1 VTLARSESISTLGIA
16 AGERTESFVH
26 EILKGLAGPVR
37 GRMKVERTGEGA
49 MEVTLPSRDA
59 ASLIDALERLLKEG
73 RFLGALITLTPRG
86 FPKEAK
92 AALTALEDAYPDLRV
107 RGATTFEPRRGIG
120 FEEMEEMK
128 DTSRGSDLHWRESAL
143 EREGSLAMSP
153 PPASSFPP
161 PPRSSHDEDEAPA
174 AEPPPADPPRKA
186 YGLLR
191 CPETVVAGDEFEL
204 TVGLS
209 REAPPG
215 VAGPPLERPE
225 TSVGPYTMTIQVI
238 AEGFTPRDG
247 ESFRQALSVT
257 AETPFPTCT
266 LHLTAAPQTA
276 AKQKREIHA
285 SYTVDGQPLGFAVR
299 YLTVARKAE
308 AAPEEPASAS
318 GVNVQVPSAP
328 RAADLTAVIRRQ
340 TGSASTLLW
349 TFESRHPLNL
359 PDKAIPI
366 EIGSSPE
373 DFARRLMNE
382 VNKSQGRPGT
392 WELLIGHGREIQQ
405 QMPSEFWD
413 LLRAAAAAVPGL
425 PSVLFLSQD
434 PFIPWELAVLEK
446 PLFDPQA
453 APFLGAQ
460 AVVGRWVQPGDRQ
473 TRPRLPPPAELEVG
487 RMSLVSGIYTDPSVQ
502 RLKEAEAEVAD
513 LQTEF
518 GQGDRV
524 TQVDATLDKILA
536 CLGEDPGAD
545 LLHFS
550 LHGHFDRSGLE
561 DGLLLTDNQ
570 WLMPAQVKG
579 SDLGAGPFVF
589 LNACQVGQGDEV
601 LGVYAGMAEAFLFAG
616 ASAVV
621 APLWSVD
628 DKVARQIATSF
639 YLATLRGDGDGD
651 LPAAAEVLRRERAK
665 FTRGEQAATYLS
677 YQFFGHPEMRL
688 RLRK

>member
-1 VTLARSESISTLGIA
+1 VTLARSGKISTLVIVV
-16 AGERTESFVH
+16 GEPTRSFVH
-26 EILKGLAGPVR
+26 DFLEGLDGPLRNRVSVKWR
-37 GRMKVERTGEGA
+37 GEGTA
-49 MEVTLPSRDA
+49 EIALPSRDA
-59 ASLIDALERLLKEG
+59 SALIRALERLLEAG
-73 RFLGALITLTPRG
+73 RSPGAPIDL
-86 FPKEAK
+86 FPHDFSREVW
-92 AALTALEDAYPDLRV
+92 AALSKLGEAHPDLRV
-107 RGATTFEPRRGIG
+107 HIV
-120 FEEMEEMK
+120 
-128 DTSRGSDLHWRESAL
+128 
-143 EREGSLAMSP
+143 AMSP
-153 PPASSFPP
+153 PPQSGGWETAMRGSGDWELDDVERGDFDLEVAAAGAVGAGPDFKL
-161 PPRSSHDEDEAPA
+161 PPRQSLEAKAAPA

-186 YGLLR
+186 YGLLQ
-191 CPETVVAGDEFEL
+191 CPETVVAGGEMEL
-204 TVGLS
+204 IVGLS
-209 REAPPG
+209 REAPAG
-215 VAGPPLERPE
+215 VAGGPLERPE

-238 AEGFTPRDG
+238 AEGFTLREG
-247 ESFRQALSVT
+247 ESFRQALPVT
-257 AETPFPTCT
+257 AEAPFPTCT

-299 YLTVARKAE
+299 FMTVVRKAG
-308 AAPEEPASAS
+308 AAPEEPAAAS
-318 GVNVQVPSAP
+318 GVNVPVPSAM

-349 TFESRHPLNL
+349 TFESPHPLNL

-366 EIGSSPE
+366 EIGSAPQ

-446 PLFDPQA
+446 PLFDPKA

-502 RLKEAEAEVAD
+502 RLREAEAEVAD

-561 DGLLLTDNQ
+561 DGLLLTDNE

-665 FTRGEQAATYLS
+665 FSRGEQAATYLS

>member
-1 VTLARSESISTLGIA
+1 MARSEKISTFAIA
-16 AGERTESFVH
+16 AGERTESLVQDLL
-26 EILKGLAGPVR
+26 ESLDGPLR
-37 GRMKVERTGEGA
+37 GRVEVRWKGKGSAEI
-49 MEVTLPSRDA
+49 TLPARDVPA
-59 ASLIDALERLLKEG
+59 LIQGLERLL
-73 RFLGALITLTPRG
+73 RSLRVPVTLTPQG
-86 FPKEAK
+86 FSPEAKEALS
-92 AALTALEDAYPDLRV
+92 AFEENYPDLRV
-107 RGATTFEPRRGIG
+107 HRSVTFEPPRRIGIG
-120 FEEMEEMK
+120 SDGATAIEINSPLTELVDRDPPLDLTVFE
-128 DTSRGSDLHWRESAL
+128 
-143 EREGSLAMSP
+143 P
-153 PPASSFPP
+153 PPGMQPPARGGDDGEEASAAELPEAEPP
-161 PPRSSHDEDEAPA
+161 P

-186 YGLLR
+186 YGLLQ
-191 CPETVVAGDEFEL
+191 CPETVVAGEEMEL
-204 TVGLS
+204 VVGLS
-209 REAPPG
+209 REAPAG

-238 AEGFTPRDG
+238 AEGFTLREG
-247 ESFRQALSVT
+247 ESFRQALPVI
-257 AETPFPTCT
+257 AQAPFPTCT

-299 YLTVARKAE
+299 FLTVTRKAG
-308 AAPEEPASAS
+308 AAPQEPGTAT
-318 GVNVQVPSAP
+318 GVNVQVPSAT

-349 TFESRHPLNL
+349 TFESPHPLNL
-359 PDKAIPI
+359 PDQAIPI
-366 EIGSSPE
+366 EIGAAPQ

-382 VNKSQGRPGT
+382 VNKSQGRLGT

-405 QMPSEFWD
+405 HMPAEFWD

-434 PFIPWELAVLEK
+434 PYIPWELAVLEK
-446 PLFDPQA
+446 PLFDPAA

-460 AVVGRWVQPGDRQ
+460 AAVGRWVQPGDRQ
-473 TRPRLPPPAELEVG
+473 IRPRLPPPSELEVG
-487 RMSLVSGIYTDPSVQ
+487 RMSLVTGIYTDPSTP
-502 RLKEAEAEVAD
+502 RLKEAEAEIAD
-513 LQTEF
+513 LQAEF
-518 GQGDRV
+518 GQKERV
-524 TQVDATLDKILA
+524 TQVGATLDEILA

-550 LHGHFDRSGLE
+550 LHGRFDRSGLE
-561 DGLLLTDNQ
+561 DGLLLIDNQ

-621 APLWSVD
+621 APIWSVD
-628 DKVARQIATSF
+628 DKVARDIALSF
-639 YLATLRGDGDGD
+639 YQETLNGDGET
-651 LPAAAEVLRRERAK
+651 PAAEVLRRERAK
-665 FTRGEQAATYLS
+665 FTRSQQTATYLS